1 MTEPVLASRNA
12 QRLERPLRIGRA
24 PQRLLYPLAGALLAS
39 GAPLGLLL
47 VRLLRAG
54 TISRQALNAEVR
66 SDLATYGYVTITTMI
81 AFAAF
86 ARVLGTRA
94 DRLVE
99 LSVTDGLTGLMNLR
113 TFRSRLA
120 QELARAWRS
129 RRPLSVIVVDL
140 DGLKEI
146 NDAYGHEAGDQALRD
161 VGRCLRGTLRA
172 SDMAARIGGDEF
184 ALLAPDT
191 SAPTACSMAERMRAS
206 VASALSMLPR
216 GGTASAGVVTFDAAT
231 CRRLAPAD
239 LMKAADR
246 ALYDAK
252 RSGRNRVSR
261 GTVAPRW

>member
-1 MTEPVLASRNA
+1 MTEPVLALRNA
-12 QRLERPLRIGRA
+12 QRLETQLRLGRA
-24 PQRLLYPLAGALLAS
+24 PQRLLYPVAGAFLAS

-47 VRLLRAG
+47 VRLLRSG
-54 TISRQALNAEVR
+54 TISRQALKAEIR

-86 ARVLGTRA
+86 ARFLGTRA

-99 LSVTDGLTGLMNLR
+99 LSVTDSLTGLMNLR

-120 QELARAWRS
+120 QELSGAWRS
-129 RRPLSVIVVDL
+129 HRPLSVIVVDL

-146 NDAYGHEAGDQALRD
+146 NDNYGHEVGDQALRD
-161 VGRCLRGTLRA
+161 VGRCLRGGLRV

-206 VASALSMLPR
+206 VATALSMLPR

-231 CRRLAPAD
+231 CRRLTPAD

-252 RSGRNRVSR
+252 RSGRNRVR
-261 GTVAPRW
+261 MGAITPRW